1 MFEILFYISN
11 VDRTVEHEKNETFQ
25 IVQKK
30 PQIYIDF
37 IKIMVETK
45 GKKNLLEKKLSY
57 INQKLSQDFPK
68 QKILKFE
75 RI

>member
-1 MFEILFYISN
+1 MFEIPFYISN